1 MADDSAATSIV
12 TQQIDYTSGDVT
24 MKGYLAYD
32 SSIDGQR
39 PGVLVVHE
47 WWGHNEY
54 SRRRAEMLAE
64 LGYTA
69 LAIDMYGDGKTAEH
83 PDDAMA
89 FAQQIGSDMDE
100 ARARFEAARA
110 LLARH
115 ETIDAERI
123 GAIGYCFGGS
133 VVLEMARRGVD
144 LDGVASFH
152 GGLGTAAPAARGAIS
167 GSILVLHG
175 GLDPM
180 APAEQ
185 VQAFRNEM
193 DAAGADYEVVVYD
206 DATHGFT
213 NPAADSAA
221 ARFELPLAYNPD
233 ADRQSWDKMKAFFAD
248 AFSD

>member
-1 MADDSAATSIV
+1 MADDAAATSIV

-32 SSIDGQR
+32 SSIDSQR

-115 ETIDAERI
+115 ETTDGERI

-193 DAAGADYEVVVYD
+193 DAAGADYEIVVYD